1 MFRQFK
7 KIKSKKLD
15 FNNAVILNSFNK
27 FSKHVSFSHKINN
40 RWENQYLDFDYVRE
54 VNYVFRQACHLSK
67 DLIKN
72 PLIVPNKGLGFDR
85 DEFWFN
91 IAKPGESTGWHDH
104 LKGSI
109 LSGVYYL
116 KVPQNSGNICFR
128 IKQDKKWYF
137 YEIESRENMLLLFDS
152 KLEHSVT
159 KNLSNQKRV
168 SIAFNLYK
176 LPITS
181 LSNGGNFSK
190 EKFYL

>member
-54 VNYVFRQACHLSK
+54 VNYVFRKACHLSR

-72 PLIVPNKGLGFDR
+72 RLIVPNKGLGFDR

-104 LKGSI
+104 KKGSI

-176 LPITS
+176 LPIS
-181 LSNGGNFSK
+181 SFSNGGNYSK

>member
-1 MFRQFK
+1 MFRKFQ

-40 RWENQYLDFDYVRE
+40 RWENQYLDFAYVRE
-54 VNYVFRQACHLSK
+54 VNYVFRQACHLSR

-72 PLIVPNKGLGFDR
+72 CLIVPNKGLGFDR

-91 IAKPGESTGWHDH
+91 IAKPRESTGWHDH
-104 LKGSI
+104 KKGSI

-116 KVPQNSGNICFR
+116 KVPQSSGNICFR

-159 KNLSNQKRV
+159 KNLCNQKRV

-176 LPITS
+176 LPIS
-181 LSNGGNFSK
+181 SFSNGGNYSK

>member
-54 VNYVFRQACHLSK
+54 VNYVFRQACHLSR
-67 DLIKN
+67 DLITN

-104 LKGSI
+104 KKGSI

-137 YEIESRENMLLLFDS
+137 YEIESKENMLLLFDS
-152 KLEHSVT
+152 KLEHSVK

-168 SIAFNLYK
+168 SIAFNLYI
-176 LPITS
+176 LPIS
-181 LSNGGNFSK
+181 SFSNGGNYSK

>member
-54 VNYVFRQACHLSK
+54 VNYVFRKACHLSR

-72 PLIVPNKGLGFDR
+72 RLIVPNKGLGFDR

-104 LKGSI
+104 KKGSI

-176 LPITS
+176 LPIS
-181 LSNGGNFSK
+181 SFSNGGNYSI

>member
-27 FSKHVSFSHKINN
+27 FSKYVSFSHKINN
-40 RWENQYLDFDYVRE
+40 RWENQYLDFAYVRE
-54 VNYVFRQACHLSK
+54 VNYVFRQACHFSR
-67 DLIKN
+67 D
-72 PLIVPNKGLGFDR
+72 LGFDW
-85 DEFWFN
+85 DDFWFN

-104 LKGSI
+104 KKGSI

-116 KVPQNSGNICFR
+116 KVPQSSGNICFR
-128 IKQDKKWYF
+128 IKQDKKWYS
-137 YEIESRENMLLLFDS
+137 YEIESRENLLLLFDS

-176 LPITS
+176 LPIS
-181 LSNGGNFSK
+181 SFSNGGNYSK

>member
-27 FSKHVSFSHKINN
+27 FSKHVSFSHKINY
-40 RWENQYLDFDYVRE
+40 RWENQYLDFAYVRE
-54 VNYVFRQACHLSK
+54 VNYIFRQACHLSRY
-67 DLIKN
+67 LIKN

-104 LKGSI
+104 KKGSI

-128 IKQDKKWYF
+128 IKQDEKWYF
-137 YEIESRENMLLLFDS
+137 YEFESRENMLLLFDS

-176 LPITS
+176 LPIS
-181 LSNGGNFSK
+181 SSSHGGNYSK

>member
-1 MFRQFK
+1 VFRQFK

-40 RWENQYLDFDYVRE
+40 RWENQYLDFAYVRE
-54 VNYVFRQACHLSK
+54 VNYIFRQACHLSR

-104 LKGSI
+104 IKGSI

-116 KVPQNSGNICFR
+116 RFLKTLEIFVFGLNR
-128 IKQDKKWYF
+128 IKNGTFMRLNLEKICYSYLIQNWN
-137 YEIESRENMLLLFDS
+137 ILLR
-152 KLEHSVT
+152 K
-159 KNLSNQKRV
+159 
-168 SIAFNLYK
+168 I
-176 LPITS
+176 
-181 LSNGGNFSK
+181 
-190 EKFYL
+190 